1 MQDRINVGII
11 GTGSMGLIRKA
22 IAEKHP
28 ALNLVALSDAHRP
41 NIPRTENYSYYEDY
55 RNSSIPV
62 SMRSLS
68 LPRINTGR
76 GS

>member
-28 ALNLVALSDAHRP
+28 ALNLVALSDAHP
-41 NIPRTENYSYYEDY
+41 AEHTAD
-55 RNSSIPV
+55 
-62 SMRSLS
+62 
-68 LPRINTGR
+68 
-76 GS
+76 